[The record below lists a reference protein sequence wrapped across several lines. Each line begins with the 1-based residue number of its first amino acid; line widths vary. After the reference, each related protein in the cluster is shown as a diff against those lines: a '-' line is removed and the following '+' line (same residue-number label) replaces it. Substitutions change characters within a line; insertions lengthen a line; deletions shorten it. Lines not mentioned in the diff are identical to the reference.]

1 MTGGL
6 NDLARKAKLV
16 LELDVQGAE
25 QVSRI
30 LNDHIEDQ
38 GRQAAKAVGE
48 VANEFARA
56 AREAR
61 NFGNE
66 GKQSLAQSQADWKR
80 VTEEINK
87 ANTAYRAFRQDQV
100 TGKSTEGATPLSALT
115 DSQKQRLLGIH
126 EANNADVIT
135 AIKAEQ
141 RAIEERAAARERED
155 AIYNDYLSKQAAG
168 TRAAREQMARDAEQ
182 SEARMAAAT
191 QNRIRVEQAYDRELK
206 TRANSNASR
215 AWDQEFANLQREIAD
230 RTRRSTESLITERY
244 ALYDVASTATL
255 AGAGILALVTAYEAV
270 AVARERAFADVRRT
284 SGFDEVTGEI
294 AQMKDL
300 RDNLTA
306 LTRSIPQS
314 FGNLAQTA
322 TVGGQ
327 GGLDQSE
334 LSAFTQY
341 ITKFSTVSGIAA
353 DSAAEKLLKLRN
365 ILGYTAGGYDILAKS
380 ISYAGAESAA
390 TEAQIIAVANEIAPY
405 SRQVGFATE
414 ETIGFATALASLQIA
429 PERAR
434 SATQDLFRSIDGA
447 VTTGGESLR
456 NFAKISGMSAEE
468 FTASWR
474 SAPADTLRAFLTGF
488 AEVPNATLA
497 LRQLGLDGQ
506 RVAPTLLTLAN
517 NGELVA
523 KSFKTAKDGLNNG
536 FLDKAFAVTVGTV
549 AAQLQLLVNGLG
561 ELADAIGG
569 PTLASLGGFVLML
582 TKLVNFLSDIANSP
596 LGQIFSPIATGVM
609 VLVGSFLVLVGAA
622 AATGASMLAVRT
634 AISGLDGRLPPFLA
648 NLINTRLGFL
658 GVDIQARQAAGALT
672 AAGAAG
678 DVAGAGMGVAAAG
691 TRTLGTAV
699 RGLLAATG
707 VGLLV
712 TALGTLGG
720 MALDAAATQDTM
732 VDSVQNGTNSIDDQ
746 ATSALEDADA
756 LSKAVDASLEFI
768 SANGDLEAALYS
780 LGQSMQQNGKAFD
793 AYSTGGRENMRA
805 LRVAIS
811 SATKLAGGDA
821 QTLANLLAGLKL
833 QLAQQGAGAEAFQAL
848 DNAIASTGKT
858 ATDAL
863 VTSNSLAVGLEHVD
877 SSASGASKSVNG
889 LSKEVRTFAQYA
901 RDLGTIFSRAFELR
915 FGSQTAYDAILS
927 KYSSM
932 RDNAQKASDSV
943 ADLQNKIRESEA
955 QLKGISSDRAGLE
968 YGLSVAGQYGDTIRQ
983 AQLSA
988 QIAAL
993 NAQEG
998 TGKTNLL
1005 SLNSQLIS
1013 AQDAL
1018 NTSLLGNSDAAI
1030 KNRAELDSL
1039 VQSYGEYL
1047 QALASAGASQET
1059 LEAEAKRLRDEFN
1072 QQAQA
1077 LGYPVDQIEAR
1088 YAPVWE
1094 NFRDIIRDFPPN
1106 VTVNANT
1113 DPAIQ
1118 ALNEFFAAHA
1128 DDKINVSVQADV
1140 SQAAAQGTDA
1150 GKALQDGFNRG
1161 VKQASIDWS
1170 KTSKADP
1177 WADFWAGVGGF
1188 FGNAVGNVGSFLGSI
1203 SAAGGRSYV
1212 GGGANILNTKLFDGG
1227 GYTGPGGKYEPAGIV
1242 HKDEYVMPQEAVRYW
1257 GVETF
1262 ATMQKVSQ
1270 RGYSSGGLVGG
1281 GSVSAL
1287 SGGGGPLEVRIV
1299 DVSSS
1304 AAEKIVSA
1312 ATSAPVVLVA
1322 DGVTVARVVSTA
1334 NASYSRSA

>member
-66 GKQSLAQSQADWKR
+66 GKRSLSQSNADWEK
-80 VTEEINK
+80 E
-87 ANTAYRAFRQDQV
+87 RQ
-100 TGKSTEGATPLSALT
+100 KI
-115 DSQKQRLLGIH
+115 K
-126 EANNADVIT
+126 EANDAVRAYNRDRINGGVT
-135 AIKAEQ
+135 A
-141 RAIEERAAARERED
+141 
-155 AIYNDYLSKQAAG
+155 G
-168 TRAAREQMARDAEQ
+168 ARDASSFSVAEKR
-182 SEARMAAAT
+182 SL
-191 QNRIRVEQAYDRELK
+191 V
-206 TRANSNASR
+206 S
-215 AWDQEFANLQREIAD
+215 IAD
-230 RTRRSTESLITERY
+230 ADQVDIVRQFRSELADLDATSRRSTESLITERY
-244 ALYDVASTATL
+244 ALYDVSSTATL

-284 SGFDEVTGEI
+284 SGFDEFTGEI

-306 LTRSIPQS
+306 LTRSIPQN

-468 FTASWR
+468 FAAAWR

-488 AEVPNATLA
+488 ADVPNATLA

-506 RVAPTLLTLAN
+506 RVAPTL
-517 NGELVA
+517 
-523 KSFKTAKDGLNNG
+523 
-536 FLDKAFAVTVGTV
+536 VT
-549 AAQLQLLVNGLG
+549 
-561 ELADAIGG
+561 LADAIGG

-582 TKLVNFLSDIANSP
+582 TKFVNLLSDIANSP

-634 AISGLDGRLPPFLA
+634 AVSGLDGRLPPFLA

-707 VGLLV
+707 VGLLI

-746 ATSALEDADA
+746 ATSALEDASALRDA
-756 LSKAVDASLEFI
+756 VAAAIELI
-768 SANGDLEAALYS
+768 NANGDLEGSLYS
-780 LGQSMQQNGKAFD
+780 LGQSIQQNGKAFD
-793 AYSTGGRENMRA
+793 AYSTGGRANMKA
-805 LRVAIS
+805 LSTAIS
-811 SATKLAGGDA
+811 SAVALAGGDA
-821 QTLANLLAGLKL
+821 QLLANLLLGIRTQLVQVGASSDALK
-833 QLAQQGAGAEAFQAL
+833 
-848 DNAIASTGKT
+848 AIDAAISGTGKAAQE
-858 ATDAL
+858 AT

-1059 LEAEAKRLRDEFN
+1059 LESEAKRLRDEFN

-1094 NFRDIIRDFPPN
+1094 GFAKILRDFPPN
-1106 VTVNANT
+1106 VNVDITGLDA
-1113 DPAIQ
+1113 AEA
-1118 ALNEFFAAHA
+1118 ALREFLAAHA

-1287 SGGGGPLEVRIV
+1287 SGGNTFMLDGSTIRQLADAV
-1299 DVSSS
+1299 
-1304 AAEKIVSA
+1304 AERPTYVVMDGRVVGQIVSA
-1312 ATSAPVVLVA
+1312 S
-1322 DGVTVARVVSTA
+1322 
-1334 NASYSRSA
+1334 NAAYSRSA

>member
-66 GKQSLAQSQADWKR
+66 GKRSLSQSNADWEK
-80 VTEEINK
+80 E
-87 ANTAYRAFRQDQV
+87 RQ
-100 TGKSTEGATPLSALT
+100 KI
-115 DSQKQRLLGIH
+115 K
-126 EANNADVIT
+126 EANDAVRAYNRDRINGGVT
-135 AIKAEQ
+135 A
-141 RAIEERAAARERED
+141 
-155 AIYNDYLSKQAAG
+155 G
-168 TRAAREQMARDAEQ
+168 ARDASSFSVAEKR
-182 SEARMAAAT
+182 SL
-191 QNRIRVEQAYDRELK
+191 V
-206 TRANSNASR
+206 S
-215 AWDQEFANLQREIAD
+215 IAD
-230 RTRRSTESLITERY
+230 ADQVDIVRQFRSELADLDATSRRSTESLITERY
-244 ALYDVASTATL
+244 ALYDVSSTATL

-284 SGFDEVTGEI
+284 SGFDEFTGEI

-306 LTRSIPQS
+306 LTRSIPQN

-468 FTASWR
+468 FAAAWR

-488 AEVPNATLA
+488 ADVPNATLA

-582 TKLVNFLSDIANSP
+582 TKFVNLLSDIANSP

-634 AISGLDGRLPPFLA
+634 AVSGLDGRLPPFLA

-707 VGLLV
+707 VGLLI

-746 ATSALEDADA
+746 ATSALEDASALRDA
-756 LSKAVDASLEFI
+756 VAAAIELI
-768 SANGDLEAALYS
+768 NANGDLEGSLYS
-780 LGQSMQQNGKAFD
+780 LGQSIQQNGKAFD
-793 AYSTGGRENMRA
+793 AYSTGGRANMKA
-805 LRVAIS
+805 LSTAIS
-811 SATKLAGGDA
+811 SAVALAGGDA
-821 QTLANLLAGLKL
+821 QLLANLLLGIRTQLVQVGASSDALK
-833 QLAQQGAGAEAFQAL
+833 
-848 DNAIASTGKT
+848 AIDAAISGTGKAAQE
-858 ATDAL
+858 AT

-1059 LEAEAKRLRDEFN
+1059 LESEAKRLRDEFN

-1094 NFRDIIRDFPPN
+1094 GFAKILRDFPPN
-1106 VTVNANT
+1106 VNVDITGLDA
-1113 DPAIQ
+1113 AEA
-1118 ALNEFFAAHA
+1118 ALREFLAAHA

-1287 SGGGGPLEVRIV
+1287 SGGNTFMLDGSTIRQLADAV
-1299 DVSSS
+1299 
-1304 AAEKIVSA
+1304 AERPTYVVMDGRVVGQIVSA
-1312 ATSAPVVLVA
+1312 S
-1322 DGVTVARVVSTA
+1322 
-1334 NASYSRSA
+1334 NAAYSRSA